1 MITLKGYQTRSL
13 DSLQKFLAKCA
24 VGEKPADAFEAVQ
37 RETGAPRQDYFSVEA
52 QGLSKATPYVCLRV
66 PTGGGKTLMACHAA
80 GSAITD
86 YLRAERGVV
95 VWLVPSTAILEQTAN
110 ALRDSRH
117 PYRRA
122 LETACGA
129 VEVVTI
135 EEALRL
141 SRATLDGATVVVVAT
156 MQAFKSQDP
165 TGRRVY
171 SQNGHFSEHLLN
183 IPAERIDDLIPG
195 PDGKPVP
202 SLVNALRLRR
212 PVVIVDEAHNARTE
226 LSFGALGDLRP
237 SCVLEFTATPDREE
251 NPSNVLHQVS
261 AAELKAASMAKLPV
275 RVISRHAGQREEL
288 LAEAVTLRRDLE
300 KLAIVEGQNTGEYIR
315 PILLIQAEKVD
326 ACEELKKKLIA
337 EQGFA
342 EAEVKIS
349 VGGNDELEDQGDLSS
364 QKSPVRA
371 VITVQRLREGWDCP
385 FAYVLC
391 SLRETRSATA
401 IEQIVG
407 RVLRLPNAKAKQD
420 PNLNCSFVFSVSP
433 SIGEVLKELRDALV
447 ANGFSAAE
455 AGAIIRPA
463 QSGLPLSAA
472 PQTLSVAKTDIDP
485 AMAERQTTVLGGK
498 ATVDARTGAVTI
510 FVPLAPSEVELVAQ
524 CVKTEKGKAAVR
536 ELAATVKSLDLLSGG
551 NGETRTPS
559 FYEKGAP
566 FAVPLLSVREPAGL
580 FEFEET
586 HLLEHPWK
594 IAEKDASLPGY
605 DPRQMP
611 KARAGSLDVGATGE
625 VTTAAMTEEEESDFI
640 GALHRQ
646 VLALGIDED
655 WSEEKLVAWLD
666 WRIRHQDILAGE
678 SAAFLQKAVRGVLT
692 SNGLTAAEIARDRF
706 RLREAVEK
714 KIAAHR
720 EAERGKAF
728 QAYLN
733 GADLAVDETRAADF
747 RTMMYEPSSLYEGA
761 YKFKKH
767 YFPRVGELE
776 ERTREEFAC
785 AQYLDDLPEVEY
797 WVRNLPRKPGSFRLL
812 TAEGWFYPD
821 FVARL
826 KDGRSLVVEYKGAH
840 LWDAAAPKRA
850 VGEAWMK
857 RSGGKGVFVM
867 PTDGGLDAIRSAIK

>member
-13 DSLQKFLAKCA
+13 DSLQKFLVKCA
-24 VGEKPADAFEAVQ
+24 KGEKPADAFEEVQ
-37 RETGAPRQDYFSVEA
+37 RETGAPRQDYYPVEA
-52 QGLSKATPYVCLRV
+52 PGLSKATPYVCLRV

-86 YLRAERGVV
+86 YLRAERGVI

-141 SRATLDGATVVVVAT
+141 SRATADGATVVVVAT

-183 IPAERIDDLIPG
+183 VPAERIDDLLPG

-237 SCVLEFTATPDREE
+237 SCVLEFTATPARAE

-261 AAELKAASMAKLPV
+261 AAELKAANMAKLPV
-275 RVISRHAGQREEL
+275 RVITRHPGQKDEL
-288 LAEAVTLRRDLE
+288 LAEAVALRRDLE
-300 KLAIVEGQNTGEYIR
+300 KLAIVEGQKTGEYIR
-315 PILLIQAEKVD
+315 PILLIQADRVGD
-326 ACEELKKKLIA
+326 CEGLRDKLVA
-337 EQGFA
+337 EQGLA
-342 EAEVKIS
+342 LDEVKIS
-349 VGGNDELEDQGDLSS
+349 VGTNKELDEAGDISLP
-364 QKSPVRA
+364 KSPVR
-371 VITVQRLREGWDCP
+371 VIITVQHLKEGWDCP

-391 SLRETRSATA
+391 SLRQTRSATA

-420 PNLNCSFVFSVSP
+420 PHLNCSFVFSVSP
-433 SIGEVLKELRDALV
+433 TIGEVLKELRDALV

-472 PQTLSVAKTDIDP
+472 PRTVSVTKADIDT
-485 AMAERQTTVLGGK
+485 AMAERQTTALGGK
-498 ATVDARTGAVTI
+498 AAVDAKTGTVTI

-524 CVKTEKGKAAVR
+524 CVKTEEGKAAVR

-551 NGETRTPS
+551 NGESRPVS

-566 FAVPLLSVREPAGL
+566 FAVPLLSVKEPAGL
-580 FEFEET
+580 FEFEDT

-594 IAEKDASLPGY
+594 IAEKDAALAGY
-605 DPRQMP
+605 DPREMP
-611 KARAGSLDVGATGE
+611 KGRAGTLDIGTTGE

-655 WSEEKLVAWLD
+655 WSEETLVAWLD
-666 WRIRHQDILAGE
+666 RRIRHQDIAANE
-678 SAAFLQKAVRGVLT
+678 SAAFLQKAVRGVMT
-692 SNGLTAAEIARDRF
+692 SLGLTAADISRDRF
-706 RLREAVEK
+706 RLREAIEK
-714 KIAAHR
+714 RIGEHR
-720 EAERGKAF
+720 EFERGKAF
-728 QAYLN
+728 QTYLSGVN
-733 GADLAVDETRAADF
+733 LAVDESRAADF

-785 AQYLDDLPEVEY
+785 AQFLDDLPEVEY
-797 WVRNLPRKPGSFRLL
+797 WVRNLARKPGSFRLL
-812 TAEGWFYPD
+812 TPEGWFYPD
-821 FVARL
+821 FVCRL
-826 KDGRSLVVEYKGAH
+826 KDGRALVVEYKGAH
-840 LWDAAAPKRA
+840 LWETAAPKRA
-850 VGEAWMK
+850 VGAAWAE

-867 PTDGGLDAIRSAIK
+867 PTEGGLDAIRAAIK